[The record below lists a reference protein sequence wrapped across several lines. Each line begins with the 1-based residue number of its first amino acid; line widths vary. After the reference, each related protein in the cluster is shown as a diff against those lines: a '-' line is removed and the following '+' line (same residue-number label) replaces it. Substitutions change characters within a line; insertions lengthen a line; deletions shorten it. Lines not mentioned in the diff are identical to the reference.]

1 MIELSDQHVLLAGV
15 LEAVAE
21 AVCLVDRDLR
31 VVAANGAWRAVM
43 RSGDGPLAGQDVL
56 DGLAD
61 DDQRAGWRQAMG
73 AVLAGDWPFHEGEW
87 PAARE
92 GAVGRVD
99 VRVERLVV
107 DGEMLG
113 LVLRA
118 RDQASSGLPG
128 RDTDLEQAWPV
139 VGDALETIS
148 EGLVLIDAAGQVAY
162 VNYQAMEL
170 LQVRSDTVRGLP
182 AEMLAELLAPR
193 MVSGGWLPDVLNR
206 AQVDG
211 STPVEEVTL
220 VDGRVLELT
229 GFSVPAPNGQVTGQG
244 IVIRDVTEA
253 RALKRVRDELISIVS
268 HELRTPMSS
277 ILGFAELLLTR
288 DPPAEKRQ
296 MYAGV
301 IFKEAERLSQ
311 LINDFL
317 DLQRVMAR
325 AQQFDVA
332 PVRLPALVQE
342 VADTYALHRTTHP
355 ISIEVTPDLPTV
367 MADPERVRQVISN
380 LLSNAIKYSPD
391 GGPVE
396 IRLEPSPDAESVVV
410 LVRDHG
416 LGIPLEAQER
426 LFEQFYRVDT
436 SDRRDISGTG
446 LGLSICQQIVTG
458 HGGRI
463 WAESEGLGCGSTF
476 GFTLPFAAG
485 REGLR
490 RMPPQGDYILLIESD
505 AGLAS
510 LVGEHLET
518 SGYVVHWLN
527 NPTDLVDGIV
537 ANWPQAVVLDVD
549 WEDESKGWAALG
561 ELRAE
566 PEGKRVPVVVVSSPD
581 LRTQAVAAGADD
593 CLLKPLDPEQ
603 LVIALERLIRQ
614 ERHLVVA
621 VDDDPLMLKLYE
633 RMLRREGYNL
643 KGFVDAQEGLKYC
656 RQVPPAAVVLDLMM
670 PGLHGLA
677 FLEDLRHD
685 PVTADVPVVVITAMS
700 LTQEQERFLQMPH
713 TWVIGKGRV
722 TLDQF
727 RQVVAGALAGRGQ
740 PGGVTS

>member
-1 MIELSDQHVLLAGV
+1 MIELSGQHVLLAGV
-15 LEAVAE
+15 LETVPE
-21 AVCLVDRDLR
+21 AVCLVDGDLR
-31 VVAANGAWRAVM
+31 VVAANRAWRAVM
-43 RSGDGPLAGQDVL
+43 RSGDGPLTSQDVL

-61 DDQRAGWRQAMG
+61 GHQRADWRRAMG

-87 PAARE
+87 PSAQE
-92 GAVGRVD
+92 GDAGRVD
-99 VRVERLVV
+99 VHVERLVV
-107 DGEMLG
+107 DGEVLG

-118 RDQASSGLPG
+118 RHQASGGLPG
-128 RDTDLEQAWPV
+128 RDAELEHVWPV

-148 EGLVLIDAAGQVAY
+148 EGVVLIDAAGQVAY
-162 VNYQAMEL
+162 VNRRAMEL
-170 LQVRSDTVRGLP
+170 LQVRPDTVQGLP

-193 MVSGGWLPDVLNR
+193 LVSGGWLPDVLSR

-211 STPVEEVTL
+211 STSVEEVTL

-229 GFSVPAPNGQVTGQG
+229 GFSVPAPNGQVAGQG
-244 IVIRDVTEA
+244 IVLCDVTEA

-288 DPPAEKRQ
+288 DPSAEKRR

-325 AQQFDVA
+325 TQQFDVA
-332 PVRLPALVQE
+332 PVWLPALVQE
-342 VADTYALHRTTHP
+342 VADTYALHRNTHP
-355 ISIEVTPDLPTV
+355 ISIEVAPDLPTV
-367 MADPERVRQVISN
+367 MADPERIRQVISN

-396 IRLEPSPDAESVVV
+396 IGLEPSPDAESVAV
-410 LVRDHG
+410 LVCDHG
-416 LGIPLEAQER
+416 LGIPPEAQDR

-436 SDRRDISGTG
+436 PDRRDIGGTG
-446 LGLSICQQIVTG
+446 LGLSICQQIVIG

-463 WAESEGLGCGSTF
+463 WAESGGLGRGSTF
-476 GFTLPFAAG
+476 GFTLPVAAG

-527 NPTDLVDGIV
+527 NPTGLVEAIAV
-537 ANWPQAVVLDVD
+537 NWPQAVVLDMD
-549 WEDESKGWAALG
+549 WEDESKGWAALD
-561 ELRAE
+561 ELRAG
-566 PEGKRVPVVVVSSPD
+566 PEGKHAPVVVVSSPD
-581 LRTQAVAAGADD
+581 RRTQAIAAGADD
-593 CLLKPLDPEQ
+593 CLLKPCDPEK

-643 KGFVDAQEGLKYC
+643 KGFVDAQEGLEYC

-685 PVTADVPVVVITAMS
+685 PATADVPVVVITAMS
-700 LTQEQERFLQMPH
+700 LTQEQERFLRMPH

-727 RQVVAGALAGRGQ
+727 REVVAGALSGGAGQ
-740 PGGVTS
+740 